1 MNDSKTSIYLVLL
14 AALTFSGCQ
23 TTKTI
28 PQEISQ
34 KSYRIKE
41 INRRLYDHMQILL
54 AFSQQEDCDLELS
67 NKAIDGVFLIVG
79 RPDSHEMLLAK
90 CLEEKDINSLIS
102 ASVDLKKEK
111 AQLLKEVEQHQ
122 KDLTKDYYNYSESH
136 AIVQFIK
143 YICAVLCFLI
153 LIVGILFFKSKLV

>member
-1 MNDSKTSIYLVLL
+1 
-14 AALTFSGCQ
+14 
-23 TTKTI
+23 
-28 PQEISQ
+28 
-34 KSYRIKE
+34 
-41 INRRLYDHMQILL
+41 MQILL